1 MSYLLPGA
9 IGGFRYWKIAQQY
22 FVFIKDCI
30 CAWFWCAWRKRLWEF
45 SYPGAEQQQQQNL
58 RVSGRRGLQAA
69 AQHADYHALP
79 FSGMD
84 QGNSL
89 PYWEPPPNPTRLW
102 LILDAST
109 PPMF

>member
-1 MSYLLPGA
+1 MYWEECVCADLRS
-9 IGGFRYWKIAQQY
+9 IGISVEDWEAECQFR
-22 FVFIKDCI
+22 
-30 CAWFWCAWRKRLWEF
+30 CAWRKRLWEF
-45 SYPGAEQQQQQNL
+45 SHPGAEQQQQQQNL

-102 LILDAST
+102 LNLDAST